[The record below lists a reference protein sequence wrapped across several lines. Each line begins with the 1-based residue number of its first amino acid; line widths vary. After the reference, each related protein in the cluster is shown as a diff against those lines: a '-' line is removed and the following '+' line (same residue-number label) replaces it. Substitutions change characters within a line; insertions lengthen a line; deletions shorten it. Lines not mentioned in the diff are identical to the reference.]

1 MLDLPTG
8 AGKTAALDIA
18 VFHLALDAAG
28 GGERR
33 APVRIAFVVDRR
45 LIVDDAFA
53 RARELCRALRW
64 SLLGD
69 KDAGCVLRKVPE
81 AEAGMR
87 SVRAEPV
94 VRRTALRLCRL
105 AGGGQPALIARS
117 LRGGAPREDDW
128 ARTPV
133 QPTILCSTVDQVGSR
148 LLFRGYGVSDRM
160 KPIHAGLL
168 GSDCLILLDEAH
180 LSAPFRQ
187 TLIGITRLRRPDAA
201 PFEVALL
208 TATPEVAAEPPF
220 ALSADDRM
228 HPVLAARIRA
238 PKPARLAEIVGKQGV
253 DTEARRAD
261 VVAAEAK
268 SVLAALQATI
278 ANPAVAVVVNR
289 VARARAVFER
299 LKENLNPAAQLDAE
313 AEPAVD
319 VKLIIG
325 MARAVDRDRIAGA
338 LGPIRTGPRDALRD
352 LERPL
357 VVVATQTIEAGVDID
372 FDGLVTEAASL
383 DALRQRFG
391 RLNRAGRP
399 IPSEAVVL
407 AHKEDVGVKADD
419 PVYGKQIAAT
429 WNVFQRL
436 AAAAGGFVDFGVEA
450 LHSQLSSEE
459 AARLAKSTGNA
470 PILLPAYA
478 DLWSQTWPIPAADPE
493 VALFLH
499 GAERSPASVQ
509 IVWRADIEAEDL
521 RAARSEKADRTR
533 LIELLTMVPPRAA
546 EAIEV
551 PVWAARAF
559 LRRQGAAL
567 AELSDATE
575 REPPETGGGRGR
587 PAFRWAGADAEH
599 TGAIFANQLR
609 PGDLI
614 VVPAHYGG
622 CDLEGWN
629 LDARHPV
636 PDVANAAAWP
646 YAGRRFAVR
655 VTGQLESS
663 KNRLFLKAN
672 CPLV

>member
-1 MLDLPTG
+1 MEETALTSADFPAFFKAIWGFDPFPWQQRLLHRLATGEDAESDYREEPGHWPAVLDLPTG

-18 VFHLALDAAG
+18 VFHLALEAAQG
-28 GGERR
+28 QARR
-33 APVRIAFVVDRR
+33 APIRIAFVVDRR

-53 RARELCRALRW
+53 RARHLCRSLRW

-69 KDAGCVLRKVPE
+69 KDANSVLRKLPE
-81 AEAGMR
+81 AEAALR
-87 SVRAEPV
+87 RVRAEPV
-94 VRRTALRLCRL
+94 VRRAAVRLSQL
-105 AGGGQPALIARS
+105 AGRGQPALIARS

-168 GSDCLILLDEAH
+168 GSDFLILLDEAH

-187 TLIGITRLRRPDAA
+187 TLTGITRLRRPDAA

-208 TATPEVAAEPPF
+208 TATPEAAAEPPF

-399 IPSEAVVL
+399 ITSEAVVL

-429 WNVFQRL
+429 WNVLQRL
-436 AAAAGGFVDFGVEA
+436 MAAAGGFVDFGVEA

-533 LIELLTMVPPRAA
+533 LIELLTMVPPRTA

-559 LRRQGAAL
+559 LRR
-567 AELSDATE
+567 
-575 REPPETGGGRGR
+575 RGPMR
-587 PAFRWAGADAEH
+587 AGA
-599 TGAIFANQLR
+599 LR
-609 PGDLI
+609 S
-614 VVPAHYGG
+614 A
-622 CDLEGWN
+622 
-629 LDARHPV
+629 
-636 PDVANAAAWP
+636 
-646 YAGRRFAVR
+646 
-655 VTGQLESS
+655 
-663 KNRLFLKAN
+663 
-672 CPLV
+672 